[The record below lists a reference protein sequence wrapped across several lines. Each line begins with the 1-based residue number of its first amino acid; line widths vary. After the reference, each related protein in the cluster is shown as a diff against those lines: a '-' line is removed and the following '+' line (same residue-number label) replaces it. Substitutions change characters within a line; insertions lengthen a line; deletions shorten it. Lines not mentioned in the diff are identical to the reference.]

1 MSVGGASVTGHL
13 NHMKEHPCTTPTTT
27 PGPTTRVRPSAQTDL
42 VTHLVFVGGRLAE
55 SWSEDAAESKY
66 AEFARS
72 LAAER
77 RRVEPP
83 SPPVVPAH
91 VQLLEWLDEQAAAE
105 PPWSR

>member
-1 MSVGGASVTGHL
+1 VFDPYDDPWSDYSC
-13 NHMKEHPCTTPTTT
+13 PPI
-27 PGPTTRVRPSAQTDL
+27 RPQSDL

-55 SWSEDAAESKY
+55 SWSEEATESKY

-77 RRVEPP
+77 RRLEPP

-91 VQLLEWLDEQAAAE
+91 VQLLE
-105 PPWSR
+105 